1 MIILTIDQQIEA
13 VEKIIRAG
21 DKTEGSDGLMDELFG
36 ETNESRVE
44 EAMSTLIRFTMMKTL
59 QSAASSSSDSYE
71 RL

>member
-1 MIILTIDQQIEA
+1 MTILTIDQQIEA

-21 DKTEGSDGLMDELFG
+21 DKTDGSAGLMDELFG